1 MSRWEDLNPQPFPYE
16 GTALPLSY
24 IGNSLLYHF
33 TTESGQALLTASE
46 AKFRSGIYISAN
58 EKAL

>member
-1 MSRWEDLNPQPFPYE
+1 
-16 GTALPLSY
+16 LSY